1 MTEELREIKLELQN
15 LGHQMAAG
23 FDRIDKR
30 FERVEKRLDE
40 HDERFDRLEKEMRDG
55 FAYVAESMSVLM
67 RLPAKVDQIEADI
80 AEMKPYFLAL
90 KTPV

>member
-1 MTEELREIKLELQN
+1 MKEELRELKLEIQN

-23 FDRIDKR
+23 

-67 RLPAKVDQIEADI
+67 RLPAKVDGIEVDI
-80 AEMKPYFLAL
+80 AEIKPYFLAL
-90 KTPV
+90 KTPA